1 MSHEVTLYT
10 LILEFMFI
18 GTLVDK
24 PVRHIDELLRFANDN
39 TCCGVSRAHAAVFHG
54 HAYIYIYIRTY
65 KYFQHKR
72 DQKFQSPFLFLHG
85 HVHYFKSLV

>member
-10 LILEFMFI
+10 LILEFIFI

-24 PVRHIDELLRFANDN
+24 PARPIDELLRFANDN

-54 HAYIYIYIRTY
+54 HDTY
-65 KYFQHKR
+65 M
-72 DQKFQSPFLFLHG
+72 
-85 HVHYFKSLV
+85 